1 MKKYTKA
8 TREDCRE
15 SGISYPNQADHHNVL
30 VKMEDERT
38 LLEKLMLKSWTRGLK
53 WVSPEEVK

>member
-8 TREDCRE
+8 TREDCRA
-15 SGISYPNQADHHNVL
+15 SGIRYPNPADHHRVL

-38 LLEKLMLKSWTRGLK
+38 LLEKLMFKPKTSGLI
-53 WVSPEEVK
+53 WVNPEEVK